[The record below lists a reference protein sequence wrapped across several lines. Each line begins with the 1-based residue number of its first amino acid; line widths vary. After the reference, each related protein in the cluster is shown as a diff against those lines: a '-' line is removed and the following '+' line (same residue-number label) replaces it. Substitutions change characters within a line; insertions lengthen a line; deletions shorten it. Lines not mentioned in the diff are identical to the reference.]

1 LVEEAWQMK
10 NILKPTLL
18 KIAIAIVLFTTFS
31 WLWRMFVIST
41 ISDTFPLGFP
51 LQFFLA
57 WGPCQAGQ
65 NCSEFNGLYLTM
77 DIVFWYIVGVI
88 LVSRFQKK

>member
-1 LVEEAWQMK
+1 MK
-10 NILKPTLL
+10 TLLKPTVL
-18 KIAIAIVLFTTFS
+18 KIIFMFVLFIAAS
-31 WLWRMFVIST
+31 WLRRMYVIST

-65 NCSEFNGLYLTM
+65 NCSEFNSLYLAL
-77 DIVFWYIVGVI
+77 DIIFWYIVVAI

>member
-1 LVEEAWQMK
+1 MK
-10 NILKPTLL
+10 FFLKPTLL
-18 KIAIAIVLFTTFS
+18 KAVITFGLFTVFS
-31 WLWRMFVIST
+31 WLWRIYIMST

-51 LQFFLA
+51 MQFFFA

-65 NCSEFNGLYLTM
+65 NCSEFNGLYLIL
-77 DIVFWYIVGVI
+77 DLIFWYIIGAI